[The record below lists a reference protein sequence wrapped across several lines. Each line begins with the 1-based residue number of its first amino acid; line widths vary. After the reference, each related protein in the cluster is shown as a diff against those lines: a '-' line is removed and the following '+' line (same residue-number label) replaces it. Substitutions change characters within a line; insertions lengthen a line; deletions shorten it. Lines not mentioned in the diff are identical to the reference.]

1 MKRGVGGDAIAIGA
15 VAIATLAA
23 NALRKADPL
32 QGSRDHDATGDQVE
46 RMAQSNLRAIHEDA
60 ERSMRRIQEGGEVP
74 AWAADRITRAEQ
86 HLGDVSNYLEGR
98 AQAGSRALPIEE
110 LIRMTGAHKA
120 AAPVVAPRPELQAPR
135 REATSQVSLA
145 PMREPRSPLADELI
159 SVDDHEASWSPT
171 WISTGPIPGYKG
183 TGPILLIGLRKESN
197 FYDRYGRG
205 HLVAPGYPAL
215 TDRKRLHPFDVV
227 SSVRSSEWPVVK
239 PRYKPDMKSLY
250 VNYPMD
256 KSDRKAPA
264 AARELAE
271 ILRTANGGN
280 APIAALQAVAMV
292 LRSNSSRSYSSI
304 NAQERSAMESL
315 GEALWSYMERSGIK
329 EPPAWLARYRPAV
342 PLTVNVARTFEESP
356 RFLSMKDP
364 LFAEIMKEAMRD
376 LGAMVWRPKAEGVF
390 EDSAPHQTT
399 SLYGEP
405 YVAAKAYAISRTAAE
420 WVADHTPYGR
430 VRAKSL
436 GRPWALK
443 LNQMDALD
451 KVMAGS
457 PRSEELRLVGTLDQD
472 ENRYLIFANKRE
484 EEVHINREWIAIL
497 LAAAA
502 QGDLSRP
509 QLRLEAG
516 GSKLSPVFVE
526 DQTRP
531 TSWGYSMVVMPVRLD
546 R

>member
-1 MKRGVGGDAIAIGA
+1 MKRGIGGDAIAIGA
-15 VAIATLAA
+15 VAVAALAA
-23 NALRKADPL
+23 NALRKAGPM
-32 QGSRDHDATGDQVE
+32 QGSRGHDGTGDQVE
-46 RMAQSNLRAIHEDA
+46 HMAQSNLRAIHEDA

-110 LIRMTGAHKA
+110 LIRITDARRA
-120 AAPVVAPRPELQAPR
+120 LVPAVASRPEPQVPH
-135 REATSQVSLA
+135 REATSQVPST

-159 SVDDHEASWSPT
+159 SVDDHDDSWSPT
-171 WISTGPIPGYKG
+171 WISTDSIPGHKG
-183 TGPILLIGLRKESN
+183 TGPILLIGLRKRSN
-197 FYDRYGRG
+197 FYDRSGRG

-227 SSVRSSEWPVVK
+227 RSVRSSEWPVVK
-239 PRYKPDMKSLY
+239 PRYKPEMKDLY
-250 VNYPMD
+250 VSYPMD

-271 ILRTANGGN
+271 ILRTANGGS

-292 LRSNSSRSYSSI
+292 LWSNSSRSSRI
-304 NAQERSAMESL
+304 NAQERGAMESL
-315 GEALWSYMERSGIK
+315 GEALWSYMEHSGIK

-342 PLTVNVARTFEESP
+342 PLTANVVRTFEESP

-364 LFAEIMKEAMRD
+364 LFAGIMKEAMRD
-376 LGAMVWRPKAEGVF
+376 LGAMVWRPKAEEAF

-405 YVAAKAYAISRTAAE
+405 YVAARAYAISRAAAE
-420 WVADHTPYGR
+420 WIADHTPYGR
-430 VRAKSL
+430 VRSKSL
-436 GRPWALK
+436 GRPWTLRP
-443 LNQMDALD
+443 NQMDDLD
-451 KVMAGS
+451 EVMAGS
-457 PRSEELRLVGTLDQD
+457 PRNEELRLVGTLDQD
-472 ENRYLIFANKRE
+472 ENRYLIFANKRG

-516 GSKLSPVFVE
+516 GSRLNPVFVE
-526 DQTRP
+526 DQARP

>member
-1 MKRGVGGDAIAIGA
+1 MKRGIGGDAIAIGA
-15 VAIATLAA
+15 VAVAALAA
-23 NALRKADPL
+23 NALRKAGPM
-32 QGSRDHDATGDQVE
+32 QGSRGHDGTGDQVE
-46 RMAQSNLRAIHEDA
+46 HMAQSNLRAIHEDA

-110 LIRMTGAHKA
+110 LIRITDARRA
-120 AAPVVAPRPELQAPR
+120 LVPAVASRPEPQVPH
-135 REATSQVSLA
+135 REATSQVPST
-145 PMREPRSPLADELI
+145 PMREPRSPLADERI
-159 SVDDHEASWSPT
+159 SVDDHDDSWSPT
-171 WISTGPIPGYKG
+171 GISTDSIPGHKG
-183 TGPILLIGLRKESN
+183 TGPSLLIGLRKRSN
-197 FYDRYGRG
+197 FYDRSGRG

-227 SSVRSSEWPVVK
+227 RSVRSSEWPVVK
-239 PRYKPDMKSLY
+239 PRYKPEMKDLY
-250 VNYPMD
+250 VSYPMD

-271 ILRTANGGN
+271 ILRTANGGS

-292 LRSNSSRSYSSI
+292 LWSNSSRSSRI
-304 NAQERSAMESL
+304 NAQERGAMESL

-342 PLTVNVARTFEESP
+342 PLTANVVRTFEESP

-364 LFAEIMKEAMRD
+364 LFAGIMKEAMRD
-376 LGAMVWRPKAEGVF
+376 LGAMVWRPKAEEAF

-405 YVAAKAYAISRTAAE
+405 YVAARAYAISRAAAE
-420 WVADHTPYGR
+420 WIADHTPYGR
-430 VRAKSL
+430 VRSKSL
-436 GRPWALK
+436 GRPWTLRP
-443 LNQMDALD
+443 NQMDDLD
-451 KVMAGS
+451 EVMAGS
-457 PRSEELRLVGTLDQD
+457 PRNEELRLVGTLDQD
-472 ENRYLIFANKRE
+472 ENRYLIFANKRG

-516 GSKLSPVFVE
+516 GSRLNPVFVE
-526 DQTRP
+526 DQARP

>member
-1 MKRGVGGDAIAIGA
+1 MKRGIGGDAIAIGA
-15 VAIATLAA
+15 VAVAALAA
-23 NALRKADPL
+23 NALRKAGPL
-32 QGSRDHDATGDQVE
+32 QGSRDHDATGDQAE

-60 ERSMRRIQEGGEVP
+60 ERSMRRIREGEEVP

-110 LIRMTGAHKA
+110 LIRMA
-120 AAPVVAPRPELQAPR
+120 AARKAPAPAVASRLEPQAPR
-135 REATSQVSLA
+135 REVASQVLST

-159 SVDDHEASWSPT
+159 SVDDHDDSWNPT
-171 WISTGPIPGYKG
+171 WISTDPIPGHKG
-183 TGPILLIGLRKESN
+183 AGPILLIGLRKGSN
-197 FYDRYGRG
+197 FYDRSGRG

-227 SSVRSSEWPVVK
+227 RSVRSSEWPVVK
-239 PRYKPDMKSLY
+239 PRYKPDMKDLY
-250 VNYPMD
+250 VSYPMG
-256 KSDRKAPA
+256 KSDRKVPA

-271 ILRTANGGN
+271 ILRTANGGS

-292 LRSNSSRSYSSI
+292 LWSGRSYSRI
-304 NAQERSAMESL
+304 NAQERGAMESL

-342 PLTVNVARTFEESP
+342 PLTANVVRTFEESP
-356 RFLSMKDP
+356 RLLSMKDP

-405 YVAAKAYAISRTAAE
+405 YVAAKAYAISRAAAE
-420 WVADHTPYGR
+420 WVADHTPHGR
-430 VRAKSL
+430 VRSKSL
-436 GRPWALK
+436 GRPWTLK
-443 LNQMDALD
+443 PNQMDALD
-451 KVMAGS
+451 ELMAGS
-457 PRSEELRLVGTLDQD
+457 PRNEELRLVGTLDQD
-472 ENRYLIFANKRE
+472 ENRYLILANKRG

-516 GSKLSPVFVE
+516 GSRLSPVFVE
-526 DQTRP
+526 DQARP